1 MKGHTYV
8 TNKRIAGAV
17 AAVATAATAA
27 LLIGVTPAVADE
39 GDAVESA
46 YAFAASGLL
55 DIDPISFV
63 ESTDGELVQDE
74 LIGLGERTD
83 DAEAAGIFL
92 GVLNAEAEEGRA
104 QASVTRVEL
113 LEILRAD
120 LVRTWCDG
128 DDAGLELVTGTLLGE
143 ELPRFPVGSETIDV
157 SPLIQISFNNQS
169 RDTDGTLNVTGIEI
183 HVLPG
188 ADDDVDERVTREDVG
203 LLNSLLGENLP
214 LDLLTENQVVDALGL
229 TSDEA
234 LQTIVIGSATCPD
247 RGDDGDDH
255 GDDGDNGDHNDD
267 DGDDG
272 DDDGK
277 DDDGDDAAPAPA
289 IVEADL
295 PVTG

>member
-1 MKGHTYV
+1 MKGPTYV
-8 TNKRIAGAV
+8 RNSRIAGAV
-17 AAVATAATAA
+17 AAVATAAATA
-27 LLIGVTPAVADE
+27 LLLGATPAVADE
-39 GDAVESA
+39 GDVFESA
-46 YAFAASGLL
+46 YAFSASGLL

-63 ESTDGELVQDE
+63 ESTDGELVRDE

-92 GVLNAEAEEGRA
+92 GVLNAEAEKGRA
-104 QASVTRVEL
+104 QASVARVEL

-120 LVRTWCDG
+120 LIRTWCDG
-128 DDAGLELVTGTLLGE
+128 DDAGLEIVTGTLLGE

-169 RDTDGTLNVTGIEI
+169 RDTDGTLSVTGIEI

-203 LLNSLLGENLP
+203 MLNSLLGEDLS
-214 LDLLTENQVVDALGL
+214 LDLLTENQVADALGL
-229 TSDEA
+229 RSDEA
-234 LQTIVIGSATCPD
+234 LQTVIIGSATCPD
-247 RGDDGDDH
+247 RGDDGDDDND
-255 GDDGDNGDHNDD
+255 GDTPDDGA
-267 DGDDG
+267 DDG

-277 DDDGDDAAPAPA
+277 DDDGDDDAAPAPS